1 MWARGRSVRDISRAH
16 VGKNQ
21 QTNELEK
28 FWKRNPS
35 SFRPNY
41 LALLISHAFDSSLA
55 TGDYS
60 GIRFGLPRRAT
71 ARFLVGVS
79 TPIRSASSA
88 HWICSA
94 ELRRVRRP
102 RPAIGPQP
110 TAATATRRLASPA
123 PSSTSVSS
131 RRLGHSLGLVI
142 AADVGAVLHQGRGG
156 EQFVAVRGFGV
167 RLL

>member
-1 MWARGRSVRDISRAH
+1 VGEEPTNKWNRKILEEESFLVPSQLSRA
-16 VGKNQ
+16 VD
-21 QTNELEK
+21 
-28 FWKRNPS
+28 FS
-35 SFRPNY
+35 RP
-41 LALLISHAFDSSLA
+41 
-55 TGDYS
+55 
-60 GIRFGLPRRAT
+60 
-71 ARFLVGVS
+71 RFLVGVS

-131 RRLGHSLGLVI
+131 RRLGHSLGLVFS
-142 AADVGAVLHQGRGG
+142 ADVGAVLHQGRGG

>member
-1 MWARGRSVRDISRAH
+1 VWARGRSVLDISRAH

-60 GIRFGLPRRAT
+60 GIRFRPPRRAT

-79 TPIRSASSA
+79 TPIRSASTA
-88 HWICSA
+88 HWTCSA
-94 ELRRVRRP
+94 ELRRVQRP

-131 RRLGHSLGLVI
+131 RCLGRSLGLV
-142 AADVGAVLHQGRGG
+142 LRPTL